1 MGKDLLN
8 RLSLGCALIYFNP
21 TRLWMR
27 PLGFFMLE
35 EGDPL
40 CGVVEP
46 GEEFENIMPRVRCPR
61 SPEKAG
67 KKEVCRELYSNMVQV
82 AKAMETKG
90 GHIIIE
96 KKVIL
101 KAK

>member
-35 EGDPL
+35 KRDPL

-46 GEEFENIMPRVRCPR
+46 GEEFENIIPRVRWPR

-67 KKEVCRELYSNMVQV
+67 KKEICKELYSNMQEEVNLLWGSLAEIGV
-82 AKAMETKG
+82 DWRRRP
-90 GHIIIE
+90 
-96 KKVIL
+96 
-101 KAK
+101 